1 MDRLGF
7 PEPLP
12 GHFYRKNGDSYDHVA
27 MPGTDESYKLAPRER
42 GDGVEAEILDTDH
55 PEYVFV
61 KRGSTTVR
69 GTDDIERP
77 TEFVF
82 EALVSNEAS
91 SFHTFLQMLDR
102 VGVANRKKVAGV
114 LYKMEKAGELQ
125 GMTIDQIRHLL
136 KERYK
141 PALYRKIGC
150 TYDGGT
156 ARALEG
162 VSNKEAHDN
171 LMRALS
177 VKDGEKMIN
186 SSDLGNIGEKWYK
199 ARHLDGQ
206 VVHSEVRVTKEMVQ
220 GLSKDSR
227 RIDHVVKGEDGNLQA
242 VEVKA
247 GEEPVDLKQLDD
259 YVEMQGQMLT
269 KRKAGSGEITKVK
282 YVFLNPKG
290 GATNLERLVNKLKK
304 DNIEGVQ
311 IELFARGGETK
322 IINSEALIDM
332 SNKEIDIF
340 VSDTNTWLMR

>member
-1 MDRLGF
+1 
-7 PEPLP
+7 
-12 GHFYRKNGDSYDHVA
+12 
-27 MPGTDESYKLAPRER
+27 
-42 GDGVEAEILDTDH
+42 
-55 PEYVFV
+55 
-61 KRGSTTVR
+61 
-69 GTDDIERP
+69 
-77 TEFVF
+77 
-82 EALVSNEAS
+82 
-91 SFHTFLQMLDR
+91 MLDR

-156 ARALEG
+156 VRALEG

-186 SSDLGNIGEKWYK
+186 SSDLGNIREKWYK

-227 RIDHVVKGEDGNLQA
+227 RIDHVVKGEDGGLQA

-247 GEEPVDLKQLDD
+247 GEGPVDLKQLDD
-259 YVEMQGQMLT
+259 YTEMQGQMLT
-269 KRKAGSGEITKVK
+269 KSRAGAGEITNVK
-282 YVFLNPKG
+282 YVFLNPNG
-290 GATNLERLVNKLKK
+290 GAANLEAITRKFW
-304 DNIEGVQ
+304 DTDFRHGT
-311 IELFARGGETK
+311 IELFSGGERRALDSK
-322 IINSEALIDM
+322 DFVDISERELD
-332 SNKEIDIF
+332 EL
-340 VSDTNTWLMR
+340 VSETISWLKSA